1 MTAGKPR
8 YPAVTGHDHGWR
20 AALAGRGPVVRF
32 TLYTPEGSVRRRL
45 SFQSSPVRVALLLG
59 AVALGAWQAVRLAD
73 SLWPGENKRE
83 PNRSTSRA
91 AGQPEERRRTGS
103 GEPGFAWPG
112 TPLDARLADTPQR
125 LSGRTAPSG
134 GSTPDGASEPLTD
147 DERAVEQPL
156 ADSMKRF
163 VISLEFNVGL
173 GLPEPPQGVVVR
185 PPDPWRPN
193 PAAEG
198 LPPPVIEDVDPRAG
212 PASGGTRVTI
222 RGRNLRASQV
232 LFGLAPAIIVIAS
245 PEAVTVLAPEGSAGP
260 VVIAVTNDNGSYAL
274 AGVPFTYGN

>member
-163 VISLEFNVGL
+163 VLDLEFNA
-173 GLPEPPQGVVVR
+173 GLPEPPQQNVVQ
-185 PPDPWRPN
+185 PPAPWRPD
-193 PAAEG
+193 PGDEG
-198 LPPPVIEDVDPRAG
+198 RPLPIIEEVEPRVG
-212 PASGGTRVTI
+212 PASGGARVTI

-232 LFGLAPAIIVIAS
+232 MFGLAPARIIRAG
-245 PEAVTVLAPEGSAGP
+245 PNAVTVEAPPASAGP
-260 VVIAVTNDNGSYAL
+260 VFIAVTNDDGSYAV
-274 AGVPFTYGN
+274 APAPFTYGK

>member
-1 MTAGKPR
+1 
-8 YPAVTGHDHGWR
+8 
-20 AALAGRGPVVRF
+20 
-32 TLYTPEGSVRRRL
+32 L

-163 VISLEFNVGL
+163 VLDLEFNA
-173 GLPEPPQGVVVR
+173 GLPEPPQQNVVQ
-185 PPDPWRPN
+185 PPAPWRPD
-193 PAAEG
+193 PGAEG
-198 LPPPVIEDVDPRAG
+198 RPQPIIEEVEPRVG
-212 PASGGTRVTI
+212 PASGGARVTI

-232 LFGLAPAIIVIAS
+232 MFGLAPARIIRAG
-245 PEAVTVLAPEGSAGP
+245 PNAVTVEAPPASAGP
-260 VVIAVTNDNGSYAL
+260 VLIAVTNEDGSYAV
-274 AGVPFTYGN
+274 APATFTYSK